1 MSKMMMALM
10 RRLENDEPGQT
21 GGPAER
27 SADTAGLAGSSPDMG
42 VGSADDDSSDVN
54 WGGMAEELIAEDSG
68 VEGDEQVVDAPEVNK
83 PAESPAPAAPP
94 AADAAAVVPPA
105 EAPVPPTVSPP
116 ATPPL
121 PEAPA
126 TPTPPVDYAAWRTQK
141 ESELESTLYAVND
154 EDAAALLTEPEKVL
168 PKMAARLH
176 MEVLENA
183 MRAVQAMV
191 PTMIEQV
198 QRSSETNNRAKS
210 LFTSINPDLADPKF
224 EPAIMQL
231 GQTFRKVNP
240 TADAET
246 AAKAIGALVR
256 SALNIPAPQANV
268 GGVAQTP
275 PAMPAPAPFTPARGG
290 GGGTVPAPSSNPF
303 AQMAEEFL
311 NEDM

>member
-1 MSKMMMALM
+1 MSKMLQMLM
-10 RRLENDEPGQT
+10 HRLENQEPGQS
-21 GGPAER
+21 GGPAD
-27 SADTAGLAGSSPDMG
+27 SAGLAGSSPDMG
-42 VGSADDDSSDVN
+42 VDSADDDSSDVN
-54 WGGMAEELIAEDSG
+54 WGGMADELIAEDSG
-68 VEGDEQVVDAPEVNK
+68 VEGDEQVVDAPETAL
-83 PAESPAPAAPP
+83 PAESPAVASPPVVEAPAAGQPP
-94 AADAAAVVPPA
+94 SVDT
-105 EAPVPPTVSPP
+105 PVPPTVSPP

-126 TPTPPVDYAAWRTQK
+126 TPTAPVDYGAWRTQK
-141 ESELESTLYAVND
+141 ESELESTLYAVSD
-154 EDAAALLTEPEKVL
+154 DDAAALLTEPEKVL

-198 QRSSETNNRAKS
+198 QRSSEVNTRAKS
-210 LFTSINPDLADPKF
+210 LFTSVNPDLADPRY

-275 PAMPAPAPFTPARGG
+275 PAIAPAPVPFTPARGG
-290 GGGTVPAPSSNPF
+290 GGASIPAGTSNPF